1 MKTRHT
7 SLRSAWITALASAAS
22 CLAAFTSPAAS
33 PGQEK
38 PADGKSQSQTVRS
51 SRITST
57 HAFAFNLL
65 GALAKEQPGGNV
77 FISPYSISAALQ
89 IVGNGAEGETRKEMD
104 DVLGRADIPAKD
116 ASMAFRQLSASLK
129 QASSNATL
137 TVANAIWFSP
147 HIELKPEFVSMSQ
160 TYYDA
165 KISALDFTDPRAAG
179 IVNRWVSE
187 NTRGKID
194 KIIEGPLSGMTGA
207 FIANAIYFKGTWAT
221 KFDNKLTQ
229 SRSFHAGGDNSK
241 LVPMMLQRGKFA
253 YQETSGFQA
262 ARLPYTGRRL
272 GMYLLLPATNSSA
285 GKLLESLRGQAWDGL
300 LSRFRSTEGQI
311 GLPRFKLEFSA
322 ELNKPLNSLGMKKAF
337 QPHVAEFSGIS
348 ATPLHIDMIKHK
360 SFVEVNEEGTEAA
373 AATGIAMET
382 TAVHVPEKTFEMIL
396 DRPFLFLIEDAP
408 TREILFAGILNDV
421 P

>member
-1 MKTRHT
+1 M
-7 SLRSAWITALASAAS
+7 
-22 CLAAFTSPAAS
+22 
-33 PGQEK
+33 
-38 PADGKSQSQTVRS
+38 RS

-65 GALAKEQPGGNV
+65 DTLAKERPGGNV

-89 IVGNGAEGETRKEMD
+89 IVCNGAEGETRKEMD

-116 ASMAFRQLSASLK
+116 ASMAFRRLSDSLK

-147 HIELKPEFVSMSQ
+147 HIQLKPEFVSLSES
-160 TYYDA
+160 YYDA
-165 KISALDFTDPRAAG
+165 KISALDFTDPRASG

-221 KFDNKLTQ
+221 KFDNNLTQ

-241 LVPMMLQRGKFA
+241 LVPMMFQRGKFA
-253 YQETSGFQA
+253 YQQAAGFQA
-262 ARLPYTGRRL
+262 ARLPYAGGRL
-272 GMYLLLPATNSSA
+272 GMYLFLPATNSSA
-285 GKLLESLRGQAWDGL
+285 GKLLESLNGPAWANS
-300 LSRFRSTEGQI
+300 LSKFRNTEGQI
-311 GLPRFKLEFSA
+311 GLPRFKLEYSA
-322 ELNKPLNSLGMKKAF
+322 ELNKPLNGLGMKKAF
-337 QPHVAEFSGIS
+337 RPHAAEFFGIS
-348 ATPLHIDMIKHK
+348 STPLYIDLVKHK
-360 SFVEVNEEGTEAA
+360 TFVEVNEEGTEAA
-373 AATGIAMET
+373 GVTGVTMRATSVQI
-382 TAVHVPEKTFEMIL
+382 PEKTFEMIL